1 MPGPRR
7 VAGPAGFSL
16 SDAVAVDAPGTW
28 IHISGQVARDA
39 GGEGLRGD
47 LAAQAHACF
56 DQIADALERAGAS
69 LEHVVRISAYVTTF
83 ENYAAYNDVRAARF
97 AGAPPASTT
106 VQVAGLL
113 GDGAVIEIDAVAFV
127 PDERT

>member
-1 MPGPRR
+1 MR
-7 VAGPAGFSL
+7 VPGPAGFSL
-16 SDAVAVDAPGTW
+16 SDAVAIDVPGTW
-28 IHISGQVARDA
+28 IHVSGQVARDA
-39 GGEGLRGD
+39 DREDLQGD

-56 DQIADALERAGAS
+56 DQIAAALERCGAS

-83 ENYAAYNDVRAARF
+83 ENYAAYNGVRATRF

-113 GDGAVIEIDAVAFV
+113 GDGALIEIDAVAFV
-127 PDERT
+127 PSERS